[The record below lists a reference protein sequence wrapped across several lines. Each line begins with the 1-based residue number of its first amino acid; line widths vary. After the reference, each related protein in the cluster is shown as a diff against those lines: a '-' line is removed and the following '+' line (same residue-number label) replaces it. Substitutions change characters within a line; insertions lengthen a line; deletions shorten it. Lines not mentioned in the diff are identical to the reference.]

1 MGAYINLFCVFHAS
15 PELAV
20 AGNDRRKSAEL
31 NKERGVEKNDKTTL
45 EMEGQLKVTK
55 KNQSFLPLTAV
66 QAGNKVA
73 APENCKNRRT
83 TPSHRTNSAST
94 DPRRSEV
101 RKNENDKLLEREGR
115 SG

>member
-20 AGNDRRKSAEL
+20 AGNAHRKSAEL

-55 KNQSFLPLTAV
+55 KNQNFLPLTAV
-66 QAGNKVA
+66 QAGNRIAGAEKG
-73 APENCKNRRT
+73 K
-83 TPSHRTNSAST
+83 S
-94 DPRRSEV
+94 RRS
-101 RKNENDKLLEREGR
+101 
-115 SG
+115 